1 MAFSSGGGGRRAPLS
16 EINVTPLVDVMLVLL
31 IIFMVAAPMMTTGV
45 QVDLPEAEAPRMG
58 IDEDKVLLSIDAE
71 SRVFLGEEEVA
82 IELLQDRLSHDERL
96 QRDHEIFVQADAS
109 VRYGF
114 VVRVLAMIRQAGIE
128 QMNLVTDPMGAGTVE
143 MPSGAASTAPPAS
156 PSASPGATPSP

>member
-1 MAFSSGGGGRRAPLS
+1 MS

-45 QVDLPEAEAPRMG
+45 HVDLPQADAPRMG

-71 SRVFLGEEEVA
+71 SRVFLGEEE
-82 IELLQDRLSHDERL
+82 IPLELLADRLSHDERL
-96 QRDHEIFVQADAS
+96 QRDREIFVQADAS

-114 VVRVLAMIRQAGIE
+114 VVRVLAMVREAGVE
-128 QMNLVTDPMGAGTVE
+128 QMNLVTDPMGAGSIEVPTE
-143 MPSGAASTAPPAS
+143 AASTAPPAS
-156 PSASPGATPSP
+156 PSASPSP